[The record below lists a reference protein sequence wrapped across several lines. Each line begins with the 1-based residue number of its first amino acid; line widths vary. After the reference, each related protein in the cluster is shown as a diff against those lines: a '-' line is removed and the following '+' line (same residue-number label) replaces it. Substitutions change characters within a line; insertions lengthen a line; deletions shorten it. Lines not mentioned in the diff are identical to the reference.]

1 MGSDVRDLVA
11 AQYGKTSGMTAM
23 RDYVDSI
30 YRAFTISPGALSHPC
45 VHLPLLHNQPFHN
58 PFLYIIQYIF
68 I

>member
-30 YRAFTISPGALSHPC
+30 YRAFAEYVLDAER
-45 VHLPLLHNQPFHN
+45 HLPPERPPN
-58 PFLYIIQYIF
+58 
-68 I
+68 